1 MAIAW
6 AMQDESDPLV
16 ESVLL
21 QVQAGAARVPM
32 IWWYEVRN
40 IIVINERRGRIQPA
54 ESDIFLRE
62 LLALRIR
69 IDPLDIFDVSNRL
82 PNLARRFS
90 LTVYDAAYF
99 EIALREGLPL
109 ATLDKKLQGAAKSV
123 GVTLLTP

>member
-109 ATLDKKLQGAAKSV
+109 ATLDNNLQVAAKSA
-123 GVTLLTP
+123 GATLLTP